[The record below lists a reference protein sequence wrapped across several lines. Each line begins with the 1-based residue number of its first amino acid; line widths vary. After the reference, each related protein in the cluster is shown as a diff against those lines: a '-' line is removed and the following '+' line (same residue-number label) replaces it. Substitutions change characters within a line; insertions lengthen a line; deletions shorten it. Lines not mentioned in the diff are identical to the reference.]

1 MKVSIFGIVVVA
13 ILTMLMAS
21 LCSCDS
27 PQTIAWS
34 YYHCAK
40 DTLEA
45 GDPYAALDFL
55 KGVTKGVDEVL
66 DRKADS
72 LRIIIENTIEE
83 DKTKIEKDSI

>member
-1 MKVSIFGIVVVA
+1 MKVSIFGIIVVA
-13 ILTMLMAS
+13 VLTMLMAS

-45 GDPYAALDFL
+45 GNPYAALDFL
-55 KGVTKGVDEVL
+55 EGVTKGTDEVL
-66 DRKADS
+66 DYKADS
-72 LRIIIENTIEE
+72 LRIIIEKAIEE
-83 DKTKIEKDSI
+83 DKTKTGKDSI